1 MGILSQD
8 MIEKCRIAFDKH
20 DMNHN
25 GELREADA
33 IDAPEAP
40 GSAQAANTAEL
51 SSGSRCRLHRS
62 GGSQGDVPRTWH
74 ASKRS

>member
-25 GELREADA
+25 GELRDFDFAAKIQKYERQVEQFESALEA
-33 IDAPEAP
+33 
-40 GSAQAANTAEL
+40 QHEL
-51 SSGSRCRLHRS
+51 FFKDTPFHYNPTHE
-62 GGSQGDVPRTWH
+62 V
-74 ASKRS
+74 